1 MGAYSFGP
9 DTRAPGGGGQDYNG
23 NPIGGGMG
31 AQFNMGGPRLGGG
44 PAPAYGAPPAAGDL
58 YNRAARQAQ
67 GPQRGF
73 GPAPIEQNPM
83 ELGFGNPR
91 QFNPGGGVM
100 RPAAGNRFRPPMA
113 PGVSP
118 QQVMQQATNV
128 QGGNPLGIGGQLG
141 NPQIGFGPAP
151 IVDPNAPNPLG
162 PEGQQSVV
170 PQQIQN
176 AAMGPGFSGG
186 GKSSGGKSGAF

>member
-44 PAPAYGAPPAAGDL
+44 PAPAYGAPPAPGDL

-67 GPQRGF
+67 DNPVTTPGVNPQMGSGP
-73 GPAPIEQNPM
+73 
-83 ELGFGNPR
+83 GNPR

-118 QQVMQQATNV
+118 QQVMQQVTNV

>member
-1 MGAYSFGP
+1 MGAFSFGP

-31 AQFNMGGPRLGGG
+31 AQFNFGGPRLGGG

-67 GPQRGF
+67 DNPVTTPGVNPQMGS
-73 GPAPIEQNPM
+73 
-83 ELGFGNPR
+83 GFGNPR

-128 QGGNPLGIGGQLG
+128 LGNNPLGFGGQAG

-162 PEGQQSVV
+162 PAGQQSVV

-186 GKSSGGKSGAF
+186 KSSGGKSGGF

>member
-1 MGAYSFGP
+1 MGAYSAGP

-31 AQFNMGGPRLGGG
+31 AQFNFGGPRLGGG

-67 GPQRGF
+67 DNPVTTPGVSPQMGSD
-73 GPAPIEQNPM
+73 
-83 ELGFGNPR
+83 FGNPG
-91 QFNPGGGVM
+91 QFNPGGGAM
-100 RPAAGNRFRPPMA
+100 RPGPGNRFRPPNA
-113 PGVSP
+113 PGFSP
-118 QQVMQQATNV
+118 QQVMQQTTNV
-128 QGGNPLGIGGQLG
+128 LGGNPLGFGGQSG

-186 GKSSGGKSGAF
+186 FSSGGKSGGF